1 MTSVSHKHSSN
12 KGITMSNLLFNR
24 KSATVALAATAVLGG
39 GVAFAY
45 PSGTPLSVSASAAP
59 TTDAGHEGQVKVL
72 VTVSA
77 ANPTC
82 ATRINV
88 AGAPTTVFPAGTT
101 TGAVYIAA
109 ASGRRRVSART
120 VDCRKGEREHAHS
133 QFTVLDAK
141 ATGNATSPKGKNY
154 RVELTG
160 LDPASFVTAT
170 ATLQGETLTQDVD
183 KASVDKRGT
192 ATVKFKLKVAGTW
205 VVSSVISPSGEVNSV
220 TVVVS

>member
-59 TTDAGHEGQVKVL
+59 TTDAGHEGQVKVM

-88 AGAPTTVFPAGTT
+88 AGAPTTVFPAGTS
-101 TGAVYIAA
+101 TGAVYIPAG
-109 ASGRRRVSART
+109 SGRRRVEART
-120 VDCRKGEREHAHS
+120 QSCRKGEKEHAHS
-133 QFTVLDAK
+133 QFVVLDAK
-141 ATGNATSPKGKNY
+141 ATGNATSPRGRNY
-154 RVELTG
+154 RVQLTG
-160 LDPASFVTAT
+160 LDPSSVVTST
-170 ATLQGETLTQDVD
+170 ATLQGATLKQVVD
-183 KASVDKRGT
+183 NAAVDKRGT
-192 ATVKFKLKVAGTW
+192 ATVKFKLKVTGTW
-205 VVSSVISPSGEVNSV
+205 VISSVISPSGTVNSV
-220 TVVVS
+220 TVDVS